1 MESFL
6 LHNIETLRQ
15 QMIQEA
21 AVQGQL
27 SHEKVIR
34 ISQKLDKYIVNY
46 QIFKQCAENE
56 VKRKSTG

>member
-21 AVQGQL
+21 ETQGQL
-27 SHEKVIR
+27 THEKVIM
-34 ISQKLDKYIVNY
+34 ISKKLDKYIVNC
-46 QIFKQCAENE
+46 QIFKQRVENK